1 MTEYLKL
8 GIKDLAEEDRPREKL
23 LQKGLSALS
32 DAELIAILLGSGSSK
47 ESAVELARKIMSG
60 YNNNLNEL
68 GKASIEQLK
77 NNFYGVG
84 EAKAITI
91 VAAME
96 LGRRRSL
103 HDFPVLPA
111 IKSSSDIYKLLH
123 PVIGDLRHEEFWIIL
138 LNRANKVKSQFNISK
153 GGIDKTVIDIRLIL
167 KKAIENGASSIIL
180 CHNHPSGNINPSD
193 EDIKITKKLKEAGS
207 LMDIAVLDH
216 VIITESGYFS
226 FADSEMM

>member
-1 MTEYLKL
+1 MAEHSKL
-8 GIKDLAEEDRPREKL
+8 GIKDLAEGDRPREKL

-32 DAELIAILLGSGSSK
+32 DAELIAILLGSGSAK
-47 ESAVELARKIMSG
+47 ESAVELARKIMAG
-60 YNNNLNEL
+60 YGNNLNEL
-68 GKASIEQLK
+68 GKASIEHLK

-103 HDFPVLPA
+103 HDFPVLPV
-111 IKSSSDIYKLLH
+111 IKSSSEIYKLLH

-138 LNRANKVKSQFNISK
+138 LNRASKVKSQFNISK
-153 GGIDKTVIDIRLIL
+153 GGMSETIIDIRLIL
-167 KKAIENGASSIIL
+167 RKALENEASSIIM
-180 CHNHPSGNINPSD
+180 CHNHPSGNTNPSD
-193 EDIKITKKLKEAGS
+193 EDIKITRKLKEAGS

-216 VIITESGYFS
+216 VIITESEYFS
-226 FADSEMM
+226 FADNDMI

>member
-1 MTEYLKL
+1 MTEHSKL

-32 DAELIAILLGSGSSK
+32 DAELIAILLGSGSAK
-47 ESAVELARKIMSG
+47 ESAVELARKIMAG
-60 YNNNLNEL
+60 YGNNLNEL

-84 EAKAITI
+84 EAKAVTI

-103 HDFPVLPA
+103 HDFPAMPV
-111 IKSSSDIYKLLH
+111 IRVSSDVFKLLN

-138 LNRANKVKSQFNISK
+138 LNRASKVKTQFNISK
-153 GGIDKTVIDIRLIL
+153 GGMSETIIDIRLIL
-167 KKAIENGASSIIL
+167 RKALEHEATSIIM
-180 CHNHPSGNINPSD
+180 CHNHPSGNINPSN

-207 LMDIAVLDH
+207 LMEIAVLDH
-216 VIITESGYFS
+216 IIITENEYFS
-226 FADSEMM
+226 FADNDMM